1 VITSTTSPRIG
12 RALATALA
20 ALALWP
26 WAVSI
31 AGDVVDFEP
40 RVRPCYAC
48 HGDQG
53 RATPDGYY
61 PRIAGKPAG
70 YLFEQLLHFRD
81 GRRVHDEMSYLV
93 DRQRDDTL
101 RRMAEHFAALD
112 LPHPPPAVLNTDAT
126 TLEHGARLVREGD
139 AARELPACTAC
150 HGESMTGI
158 EPAVP
163 GLLGLPQDYLAAQF
177 GAWREGA
184 RRAREPDCMAQIA
197 RRLEPA
203 DISALSAWLASQ
215 PVPSHARAQAGPVRQ
230 PPMRCG
236 VLENAR

>member
-1 VITSTTSPRIG
+1 MRF
-12 RALATALA
+12 LAAALA
-20 ALALWP
+20 AVAALLC
-26 WAVSI
+26 AESVS
-31 AGDVVDFEP
+31 AGDDDFEP
-40 RVRPCYAC
+40 RVRPCYSC

-81 GRRVHDEMSYLV
+81 GRRVNDEMSYLV
-93 DRQRDDTL
+93 DRQREDTL
-101 RRMAEHFAALD
+101 RRMAEHFAGLD
-112 LPHPPPAVLNTDAT
+112 LPHPPPAVVNAEAA
-126 TLEHGARLVREGD
+126 TLERGARLVRDGD
-139 AARELPACTAC
+139 PARELPACTAC
-150 HGESMTGI
+150 HGTSMTGI

-163 GLLGLPQDYLAAQF
+163 GLLGLPQDYLAAQL

-197 RRLEPA
+197 RRLTPD

-215 PVPSHARAQAGPVRQ
+215 PVPAYARAQAGPVRR
-230 PPMRCG
+230 PPVRCG
-236 VLENAR
+236 VLEATP

>member
-1 VITSTTSPRIG
+1 MIRIV
-12 RALATALA
+12 A
-20 ALALWP
+20 ALSGLVLLASGAAR
-26 WAVSI
+26 AV
-31 AGDVVDFEP
+31 DDDFEP
-40 RVRPCYAC
+40 RVRPCYSC

-81 GRRVHDEMSYLV
+81 GRRVNDEMSYLV
-93 DRQRDDTL
+93 DRQREETL
-101 RRMAEHFAALD
+101 RRMAEHFAALE
-112 LPHPPPAVLNTDAT
+112 LPYPPPARVETDASE
-126 TLEHGARLVREGD
+126 LERGERLVRHGD
-139 AARELPACTAC
+139 AARRLPACNAC
-150 HGESMTGI
+150 HGDAMTGI

-163 GLLGLPQDYLAAQF
+163 GLLGLPQDYLAAQL

-197 RRLEPA
+197 RLLEPA
-203 DISALSAWLASQ
+203 DIAAVSAWLATQ
-215 PVPSHARAQAGPVRQ
+215 PVPVAAHAQPGPVRQ

-236 VLENAR
+236 VLERAP

>member
-1 VITSTTSPRIG
+1 MNLL
-12 RALATALA
+12 RAVQRRVVTAVVALGFCGA
-20 ALALWP
+20 AFGGEAR
-26 WAVSI
+26 
-31 AGDVVDFEP
+31 GDVDFEP
-40 RVRPCYAC
+40 HVRPCFSC

-81 GRRVHDEMSYLV
+81 ARRVNDEMSYLV

-112 LPHPPPAVLNTDAT
+112 LPYPPPAPVNADAASV
-126 TLEHGARLVREGD
+126 ERGGRLVLQGD

-163 GLLGLPQDYLAAQF
+163 GLLGLPQDYVAAQL
-177 GAWREGA
+177 GSWREGT

-203 DISALSAWLASQ
+203 DIAAVSAWLASR
-215 PVPSHARAQAGPVRQ
+215 PVPLHAHAEPGPLRQ
-230 PPMRCG
+230 PPMDCG
-236 VLENAR
+236 VLEARP